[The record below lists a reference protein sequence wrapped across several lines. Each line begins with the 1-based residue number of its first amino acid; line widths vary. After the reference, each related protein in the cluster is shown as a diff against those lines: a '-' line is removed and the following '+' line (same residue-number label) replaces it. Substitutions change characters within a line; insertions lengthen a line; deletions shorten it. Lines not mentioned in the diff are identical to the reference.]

1 MTKNWS
7 AILLDNSR
15 LPETLVEAVDRLMMV
30 LDGEQKITIATMQE
44 EDLIALHFSLG
55 MAIRNA
61 FGLHEPDSKLLVSC
75 NNAIHPDASY
85 NSTHPDDAS
94 GVIIKEL
101 WHGLNK

>member
-30 LDGEQKITIATMQE
+30 LDGEQKITIANMQE

-61 FGLHEPDSKLLVSC
+61 FGLHKADSKLLVS
-75 NNAIHPDASY
+75 
-85 NSTHPDDAS
+85 
-94 GVIIKEL
+94 EL
-101 WHGLNK
+101 CPICECLG